1 MDLSRLTRLRQI
13 AISNPCPEDWDS
25 MEGDQQKRFCAGCGC
40 FVHNVSSLDANEAEK
55 LLDTTERVC
64 TRLIV
69 DKQKGVLTRDGW
81 VPRLLLAGAIAAT
94 VAGCSNETAQPLT
107 GSPATPVKNAPSPE
121 ISQPSAIMG
130 DVAVTPEPTLG
141 KVRTPISGKGSIS
154 NRDANHSGKNVGKH

>member
-1 MDLSRLTRLRQI
+1 
-13 AISNPCPEDWDS
+13 
-25 MEGDQQKRFCAGCGC
+25 MEGNQQKRFCSGCGC
-40 FVHNVSSLDANEAEK
+40 FVHNVSNLDAQEVEK

-107 GSPATPVKNAPSPE
+107 GSSVPIKAVPTPDSN
-121 ISQPSAIMG
+121 QPSAIMG

-141 KVRTPISGKGSIS
+141 KVGPTSRKGSVS
-154 NRDANHSGKNVGKH
+154 NGNANHSGKDVGKH